1 MSLKKGGATDVT
13 YLDPNRAFDT
23 GPTASLLPAPG
34 NPTSGMH

>member
-23 GPTASLLPAPG
+23 GPHSISAPG